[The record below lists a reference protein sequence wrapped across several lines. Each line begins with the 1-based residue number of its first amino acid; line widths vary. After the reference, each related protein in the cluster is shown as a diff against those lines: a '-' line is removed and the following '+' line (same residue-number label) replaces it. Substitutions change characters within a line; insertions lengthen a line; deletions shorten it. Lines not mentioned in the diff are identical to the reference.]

1 MKERERERER
11 DRKKKERK
19 NIKKDNVRFGRW
31 IPEHGYTNNLKR
43 EKIHLHIWFEF
54 LNEQNYL
61 TNYIYS
67 CMGLS

>member
-11 DRKKKERK
+11 KRKRK

-43 EKIHLHIWFEF
+43 EKIHLHI
-54 LNEQNYL
+54 
-61 TNYIYS
+61 
-67 CMGLS
+67 